1 VKYFPLLYRLE
12 GEKSYLIWISNEQD
26 SVAVDSDGFVVSFRH
41 LTSLR
46 QYADLKHYSL
56 ETEEPML
63 HDLDW
68 VATWCVRSGEPV
80 NCGDALAA
88 WNLFSDVSA
97 SIPRRG
103 VAFKTLDSQFP
114 LIYDKLFWGNNL
126 PSVTPEGELYIPK
139 WSADEVGSL
148 VEVLTAGLDLF
159 VSGVRRW
166 IPAP

>member
-1 VKYFPLLYRLE
+1 MKYFPLLYRLQ
-12 GEKSYLIWISNEQD
+12 GEKSYLIWISNEKD
-26 SVAVDSDGFVVSFRH
+26 SVAVDSDGFVVSFWD
-41 LTSLR
+41 LDSLR
-46 QYADLKHYSL
+46 QYADLQHYSL
-56 ETEEPML
+56 ETEEPVL

-68 VATWCVRSGEPV
+68 VATWRMGPGGPL
-80 NCGDALAA
+80 NCGEALAA

-103 VAFKTLDSQFP
+103 VAFKALDSQFP

-159 VSGVRRW
+159 VSVVRRW
-166 IPAP
+166 IPAL